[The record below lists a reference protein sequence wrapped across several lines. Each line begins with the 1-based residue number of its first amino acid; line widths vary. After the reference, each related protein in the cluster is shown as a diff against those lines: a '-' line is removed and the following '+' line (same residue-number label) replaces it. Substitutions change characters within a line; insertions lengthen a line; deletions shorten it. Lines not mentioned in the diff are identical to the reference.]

1 MNILV
6 APDKFKGSLT
16 ANEVCDAIEQGL
28 LQFDETLTVNKVP
41 LADGGEGSMDILEQY
56 LDLQPVSLNVDD
68 PLGRSI
74 TATYQ
79 LSENRAYI
87 EMAAASGL
95 HLLKEDERDCLLTS
109 SYGTGQ
115 MILDAYNRGVT
126 HIYLFVGGSAT
137 NDAGMGIL
145 SALGIKAV
153 AHNQI
158 LKPIGGNLLKLTG
171 FDDTRQRIPAVE
183 ISFTVVCDVKNP
195 IYGFQ
200 GAAYVY
206 APQKGADADAVVL
219 LDQGLRNFAQ
229 VVSKEPGIKVDDFEG
244 AGAAGGVAA
253 GIKAFFPINIQS
265 GIEAIIEIVGLEE
278 AVAAADLVITGEG
291 KFDRQTLEGKVVMG
305 VHNLCKQF
313 HKRMAVICGTLDL
326 DTDQLAPLNIWKV
339 SSLVR
344 EDTTM
349 EQAIDNAFELV
360 SQRALELLDDIS
372 PEGC

>member
-1 MNILV
+1 MNVLI
-6 APDKFKGSLT
+6 APDKFKNSLT
-16 ANEVCDAIEQGL
+16 AIEVCNAIEQGL
-28 LQFDETLTVNKVP
+28 LQFDETLTVKKIP
-41 LADGGEGSMDILEQY
+41 LADGGEGSLEILGRY
-56 LDLQPVSLNVDD
+56 LDLQPVSLKVDD

-79 LSENRAYI
+79 LSENKAYI
-87 EMAAASGL
+87 EMASASGL
-95 HLLKEDERDCLLTS
+95 HLLKEDERDCLHAS

-115 MILDAYNRGVT
+115 MILDAYNHGVT
-126 HIYLFVGGSAT
+126 QIYLFVGGSAT

-145 SALGIKAV
+145 SALGIKAI
-153 AHNQI
+153 AHHQ
-158 LKPIGGNLLKLTG
+158 LLEPIGSNLLELTG
-171 FDDTRQRIPAVE
+171 FDDTQQRIPAAE

-195 IYGFQ
+195 LYGPQ

-206 APQKGADADAVVL
+206 APQKGADAEAVEL
-219 LDQGLRNFAQ
+219 LDQGLRNFAH

-253 GIKAFFPINIQS
+253 GLKAFFRINVQS

-291 KFDRQTLEGKVVMG
+291 KFDHQTLEGKVVMG
-305 VHNLCKQF
+305 VHNLCNQF
-313 HKRMAVICGTLDL
+313 HKRMAVICGTMDL
-326 DTDQLAPLNIWKV
+326 DTDQLALLNIWKV

-344 EDTTM
+344 EDTTL
-349 EQAIDNAFELV
+349 EQAIDNAYELV
-360 SQRALELLDDIS
+360 SQRSFELLHDIS